1 MCFPSRGLCRVH
13 FLYEWKLDMCS
24 SSFVQ
29 FQLQMFD
36 IICSLSWISRDKCCD
51 LPATVSVVFR
61 RASKRTLDTEHLDVH
76 ARVIVANS
84 LY

>member
-1 MCFPSRGLCRVH
+1 MSPSLA
-13 FLYEWKLDMCS
+13 
-24 SSFVQ
+24 Q

-61 RASKRTLDTEHLDVH
+61 MVSKCMPYIECFDAHVE
-76 ARVIVANS
+76 VIVANS
-84 LY
+84 PHQSRILLL